1 MVLLFQSKYGKE
13 KIVLKKLKKLGISF
27 LTSLMVVITGIGQ
40 GFINADQTLPQ
51 LDLEAKS
58 AIAVDAKTGQII
70 YAKDDKQTYPVA
82 SMSKLLTA
90 YILLQ
95 AIHKGEITWETRV
108 TPTATEV
115 DISNNTEL
123 TNVPLQE
130 GHSYTIRQ
138 LYQAMLVGSANAAT
152 MLIGNAISGTQTK
165 FIDKMRETAKS
176 LEITDAKIYSANGL
190 TAKYL
195 GDEIYP
201 NTDENA
207 ENEFSVRDM
216 AIISQ
221 KLIKEYP
228 EILET
233 TKLTKIDFNDNGEI
247 TTVNNTNELLQDDSN
262 LEVDG
267 LKTGTSD
274 AAGYCFASTTNKDG
288 HRIITVIAGAK
299 DNDARFDQ
307 TKNLLNY
314 IYNNYDYLAISTN
327 QALRQDVKVKYGKQ
341 SSISTIIGNDLSL
354 WVPKNTRAK
363 ALQIKL
369 TPKSSTIEAP
379 IKQGETVGDYQIT
392 IAGNLGFID
401 GSTDLKTKALA
412 ANSVEGINI
421 LIKWWQMLSDA
432 I

>member
-1 MVLLFQSKYGKE
+1 MF
-13 KIVLKKLKKLGISF
+13 KKLKKLGISI
-27 LTSLMVVITGIGQ
+27 LTSLIIVTGVGQ
-40 GFINADQTLPQ
+40 LSLIKADQTLPQ

-58 AIAVDAKTGQII
+58 AIAIDAKTGQII

-95 AIHKGEITWETRV
+95 AIHEGKITWETKI
-108 TPTATEV
+108 TPTVTEV

-123 TNVPLQE
+123 TNVPLKE
-130 GHSYTIRQ
+130 GHSYTIKQ

-165 FIDKMRETAKS
+165 FIDKMRENAKS
-176 LEITDAKIYSANGL
+176 LGITDAKIYSANGL

-221 KLIKEYP
+221 KLIEKYP

-233 TKLTKIDFNDNGEI
+233 TKLTKVDFNDNGEI
-247 TTVNNTNELLQDDSN
+247 TTVSNTNELLQDNSN
-262 LEVDG
+262 LGIDG

-288 HRIITVIAGAK
+288 HRIITILAGAK

-314 IYNNYDYLAISTN
+314 IYNNYDYLAISTDR
-327 QALRQDVKVKYGKQ
+327 ALRQNVKVKYGKQ
-341 SSISTIIGNDLSL
+341 SSVPATIGNNLSL
-354 WVPKNTRAK
+354 WVPKNTKER

-369 TPKSSTIEAP
+369 IPKSSTIEAP

-392 IAGNLGFID
+392 IAGNLGFVD

-412 ANSVEGINI
+412 ANGVEGINI
-421 LIKWWQMLSDA
+421 FIKWWQMLSDA

>member
-1 MVLLFQSKYGKE
+1 MF
-13 KIVLKKLKKLGISF
+13 KKLKKLVISI
-27 LTSLMVVITGIGQ
+27 LTSLIIVTGVGQ
-40 GFINADQTLPQ
+40 LSLIKADQTLPQ

-58 AIAVDAKTGQII
+58 AIAIDAKTGQII

-95 AIHKGEITWETRV
+95 AIHEGKITWETKV
-108 TPTATEV
+108 TPTVTEV

-123 TNVPLQE
+123 TNVPLKE
-130 GHSYTIRQ
+130 GHSYTIKQ

-165 FIDKMRETAKS
+165 FIDKMRETTKS
-176 LEITDAKIYSANGL
+176 LGITDAKIYSANGL

-221 KLIKEYP
+221 KLVERYP
-228 EILET
+228 EVLET
-233 TKLTKIDFNDNGEI
+233 TKLTKVDFNDNGEI
-247 TTVNNTNELLQDDSN
+247 TTVNNTNELLQDDSH

-288 HRIITVIAGAK
+288 HRIITVIDGAK

-314 IYNNYDYLAISTN
+314 IYNNYDYLAISTDR
-327 QALRQDVKVKYGKQ
+327 ALRQNVKVKYGKQ
-341 SSISTIIGNDLSL
+341 GSVPATIGNNLSL
-354 WVPKNTRAK
+354 WVPKNIKEK

-369 TPKSSTIEAP
+369 IPKSSTIEAP
-379 IKQGETVGDYQIT
+379 IKQGEVVGEYQISV
-392 IAGNLGFID
+392 AGNLGFID
-401 GSTDLKTKALA
+401 GSNNLKTKALSD
-412 ANSVEGINI
+412 NNVEGINI
-421 LIKWWQMLSDA
+421 FIKWWQMLSDA

>member
-1 MVLLFQSKYGKE
+1 MF
-13 KIVLKKLKKLGISF
+13 KKLKKLVISI
-27 LTSLMVVITGIGQ
+27 LTSLIIVTGVGQ
-40 GFINADQTLPQ
+40 LSLIKADQTLPQ

-58 AIAVDAKTGQII
+58 AIAIDAKTGQII
-70 YAKDDKQTYPVA
+70 YTKDDKQTYPVA

-95 AIHKGEITWETRV
+95 AIHEGKITWETKV
-108 TPTATEV
+108 TPTVTEV

-123 TNVPLQE
+123 TNVPLKE
-130 GHSYTIRQ
+130 GHSYTIKQ

-176 LEITDAKIYSANGL
+176 LGITDAKIYSANGL

-247 TTVNNTNELLQDDSN
+247 TTVNNTNELLQDDSH

-314 IYNNYDYLAISTN
+314 IYNNYDYLAVSTN

-341 SSISTIIGNDLSL
+341 SSVSAIIGSDLSL
-354 WVPKNTRAK
+354 WVPKNTREK

-369 TPKSSTIEAP
+369 TSKSSTIEAP
-379 IKQGETVGDYQIT
+379 IKQGEVVGEYQISV
-392 IAGNLGFID
+392 AGNLGFID
-401 GSTDLKTKALA
+401 GSNNLKTKALSD
-412 ANSVEGINI
+412 NNVEGINI
-421 LIKWWQMLSDA
+421 FIKWWQMLTEV

>member
-1 MVLLFQSKYGKE
+1 M
-13 KIVLKKLKKLGISF
+13 LKKLKKLGITI
-27 LTSLMVVITGIGQ
+27 LTSLIIVTGVGQ
-40 GFINADQTLPQ
+40 LSLIKADQTLPQ

-58 AIAVDAKTGQII
+58 AIAIDAKTGQII
-70 YAKDDKQTYPVA
+70 YAKDDKQIYPVA

-95 AIHKGEITWETRV
+95 AIHEGKITWETKV
-108 TPTATEV
+108 TPTVTEV

-123 TNVPLQE
+123 TNVPLKE
-130 GHSYTIRQ
+130 GHSYTIKQ

-176 LEITDAKIYSANGL
+176 LGITDAKIYSANGL

-247 TTVNNTNELLQDDSN
+247 TTVNNTNELLQDDSH

-314 IYNNYDYLAISTN
+314 IYNNYDYLAISTDR
-327 QALRQDVKVKYGKQ
+327 ALRQNVKVKYGKQ
-341 SSISTIIGNDLSL
+341 GSVPATIGNNLSL
-354 WVPKNTRAK
+354 WVPKNIKEK

-369 TPKSSTIEAP
+369 IPKSSTIEAP
-379 IKQGETVGDYQIT
+379 IKQGEVVGEYQISV
-392 IAGNLGFID
+392 AGNLGSID
-401 GSTDLKTKALA
+401 GSNNLKTKALSD
-412 ANSVEGINI
+412 NNVEGINI
-421 LIKWWQMLSDA
+421 FIKWWQMLSDA

>member
-1 MVLLFQSKYGKE
+1 M
-13 KIVLKKLKKLGISF
+13 LKKLKKLGITI
-27 LTSLMVVITGIGQ
+27 LTSLIIVTGVGQ
-40 GFINADQTLPQ
+40 LSLIKADQTLPQ

-58 AIAVDAKTGQII
+58 AIAIDAKTGQII
-70 YAKDDKQTYPVA
+70 YAKDDKQIYPVA

-95 AIHKGEITWETRV
+95 AIHEGKITWETKV
-108 TPTATEV
+108 TPTVTEV

-123 TNVPLQE
+123 TNVPLKE
-130 GHSYTIRQ
+130 GHSYTIKQ

-176 LEITDAKIYSANGL
+176 LGITDAKIYSANGL

-247 TTVNNTNELLQDDSN
+247 TTVNNTNELLQDDSH

-267 LKTGTSD
+267 FKTGTSD

-314 IYNNYDYLAISTN
+314 IYNNYDYLAISTDR
-327 QALRQDVKVKYGKQ
+327 ALRQNVKVKYGKQ
-341 SSISTIIGNDLSL
+341 GSVPATIGNNLSL
-354 WVPKNTRAK
+354 WVPKNIKEK

-369 TPKSSTIEAP
+369 IPKSSTIEAP
-379 IKQGETVGDYQIT
+379 IKQGEVVGEYQISV
-392 IAGNLGFID
+392 AGNLGSID
-401 GSTDLKTKALA
+401 GSNNLKTKALSD
-412 ANSVEGINI
+412 NNVEGINI
-421 LIKWWQMLSDA
+421 FIKWWQMLSDA

>member
-1 MVLLFQSKYGKE
+1 MF
-13 KIVLKKLKKLGISF
+13 KKLKKLVISI
-27 LTSLMVVITGIGQ
+27 LTSLIIVTGVGQ
-40 GFINADQTLPQ
+40 LSLIKADQTLPQ

-58 AIAVDAKTGQII
+58 AIAIDAKTGQII

-95 AIHKGEITWETRV
+95 AIHEGKITWETKV
-108 TPTATEV
+108 TPTVTEV

-123 TNVPLQE
+123 TNVPLKE
-130 GHSYTIRQ
+130 GHSYTIKQ

-176 LEITDAKIYSANGL
+176 LGITDAKIYSANGL

-247 TTVNNTNELLQDDSN
+247 TTVNNTNELLQDDSH

-288 HRIITVIAGAK
+288 HRIITILAGAK

-314 IYNNYDYLAISTN
+314 IYNNYDYLAISTDR
-327 QALRQDVKVKYGKQ
+327 ALRQNVKVKYGKQ
-341 SSISTIIGNDLSL
+341 GSVPATIGNNLSL
-354 WVPKNTRAK
+354 WVPKNIKEK

-369 TPKSSTIEAP
+369 TPKSSAIETP
-379 IKQGETVGDYQIT
+379 IKQGEIVGDYQIT

-421 LIKWWQMLSDA
+421 FIKWWQMLSDA

>member
-1 MVLLFQSKYGKE
+1 MF
-13 KIVLKKLKKLGISF
+13 KKLKKLVISI
-27 LTSLMVVITGIGQ
+27 LTSLIIVTGVGQ
-40 GFINADQTLPQ
+40 LSLIKADQTLPQ

-58 AIAVDAKTGQII
+58 AIAIDAKTGQII

-95 AIHKGEITWETRV
+95 AIHEGKITWETKV
-108 TPTATEV
+108 TPTVTEV

-123 TNVPLQE
+123 TNVPLKE
-130 GHSYTIRQ
+130 GHSYTIKQ

-176 LEITDAKIYSANGL
+176 LGITDAKIYSANGL

-195 GDEIYP
+195 DDEKYP

-221 KLIKEYP
+221 KLIEKYP

-233 TKLTKIDFNDNGEI
+233 TKLTKVDFNDNGEI
-247 TTVNNTNELLQDDSN
+247 TTISNTNELLQDNSN
-262 LEVDG
+262 LGIDG

-314 IYNNYDYLAISTN
+314 IYNNYDYLAVSTN

-341 SSISTIIGNDLSL
+341 SSVSAIIGNDLSL
-354 WVPKNTRAK
+354 WVPKNTREK

-369 TPKSSTIEAP
+369 TSKSSAIEAP

-421 LIKWWQMLSDA
+421 FIKWWQMLSDV

>member
-1 MVLLFQSKYGKE
+1 MF
-13 KIVLKKLKKLGISF
+13 KKLKKLGISI
-27 LTSLMVVITGIGQ
+27 LTSLIIVTGVGQ
-40 GFINADQTLPQ
+40 LSLIKADQTLPQ

-58 AIAVDAKTGQII
+58 AIAIDAKTGQII

-95 AIHKGEITWETRV
+95 AIHEEKITWETKV
-108 TPTATEV
+108 TPTVTEV

-123 TNVPLQE
+123 TNVPLKE
-130 GHSYTIRQ
+130 GHSYTIKQ

-152 MLIGNAISGTQTK
+152 MLIGNSISGTQTK
-165 FIDKMRETAKS
+165 FIDKMRKTAKN
-176 LEITDAKIYSANGL
+176 LGITDAKIYSANGL

-195 GDEIYP
+195 GDERYP

-221 KLIKEYP
+221 KLIEKYP

-233 TKLTKIDFNDNGEI
+233 TKLTKVDFNDNGEI
-247 TTVNNTNELLQDDSN
+247 TTVSNTNELLQDNSN
-262 LEVDG
+262 LGIDG

-288 HRIITVIAGAK
+288 HRIITILAGAK

-314 IYNNYDYLAISTN
+314 IYNNYDYLAISADR
-327 QALRQDVKVKYGKQ
+327 ALRQNVKVKYGEQ
-341 SSISTIIGNDLSL
+341 SSVPATIGNNLSL
-354 WVPKNTRAK
+354 WVPKNTKER

-369 TPKSSTIEAP
+369 IPKSSTIEAP
-379 IKQGETVGDYQIT
+379 IKQGEVVGEYQISV
-392 IAGNLGFID
+392 AGNLGFID
-401 GSTDLKTKALA
+401 GSNNLKTKALSD
-412 ANSVEGINI
+412 NNVEGINI
-421 LIKWWQMLSDA
+421 FIKWWQMLTEV

>member
-1 MVLLFQSKYGKE
+1 MF
-13 KIVLKKLKKLGISF
+13 KKLKKLVISI
-27 LTSLMVVITGIGQ
+27 LTSLIIVTGVGQ
-40 GFINADQTLPQ
+40 LSLIKADQTLPQ

-58 AIAVDAKTGQII
+58 AIAIDAKTGQII

-95 AIHKGEITWETRV
+95 AIHEGKITWETKV
-108 TPTATEV
+108 TPTVTEV

-123 TNVPLQE
+123 TNVPLKE
-130 GHSYTIRQ
+130 GHSYTIKQ

-176 LEITDAKIYSANGL
+176 LGITDAKIYSANGL

-221 KLIKEYP
+221 KLVERYP
-228 EILET
+228 EVLET

-247 TTVNNTNELLQDDSN
+247 TTVNNTNELLQDDSH

-314 IYNNYDYLAISTN
+314 IYNNYDYLAVSTN

-341 SSISTIIGNDLSL
+341 SSVSAIIGSDLSL
-354 WVPKNTRAK
+354 WVPKNTREK

-369 TPKSSTIEAP
+369 TSKSSAIEAP
-379 IKQGETVGDYQIT
+379 IKQGEVVGEYQISV
-392 IAGNLGFID
+392 AGNLGFID

-421 LIKWWQMLSDA
+421 FIKWWQMLSDA

>member
-1 MVLLFQSKYGKE
+1 M
-13 KIVLKKLKKLGISF
+13 LKKLKKLGISF
-27 LTSLMVVITGIGQ
+27 LTSLMVVTGIGQ
-40 GFINADQTLPQ
+40 GFIKADQTLPQ

-95 AIHKGEITWETRV
+95 AIHEGKITWKTKV

-176 LEITDAKIYSANGL
+176 LRITDAKIYSANGL

-195 GDEIYP
+195 GNEIYP

-262 LEVDG
+262 LGIDG

-288 HRIITVIAGAK
+288 HRIITILAGAK

-314 IYNNYDYLAISTN
+314 IYNNYDYLAISTDR
-327 QALRQDVKVKYGKQ
+327 ALRQNVKVKYGKQ
-341 SSISTIIGNDLSL
+341 GSVPATIGNNLSL
-354 WVPKNTRAK
+354 WVPKNTKEK

-369 TPKSSTIEAP
+369 IPKSSTIEAP
-379 IKQGETVGDYQIT
+379 IEAPIKQGEVVGEYQISV
-392 IAGNLGFID
+392 AGNLGFID
-401 GSTDLKTKALA
+401 GSNNLKTKALSD
-412 ANSVEGINI
+412 NNVEGINI
-421 LIKWWQMLSDA
+421 FIKWWQVLTEV

>member
-1 MVLLFQSKYGKE
+1 MF
-13 KIVLKKLKKLGISF
+13 KKLKKLVISI
-27 LTSLMVVITGIGQ
+27 LTSLIIVTGVGQ
-40 GFINADQTLPQ
+40 LSLIKADQTLPQ

-58 AIAVDAKTGQII
+58 AIAIDAKTGQII
-70 YAKDDKQTYPVA
+70 YAKDDKQTYSVA

-95 AIHKGEITWETRV
+95 AIHEGKITWETKV
-108 TPTATEV
+108 TPTVTEV

-123 TNVPLQE
+123 TNVPLKE
-130 GHSYTIRQ
+130 GHSYTIKQ

-176 LEITDAKIYSANGL
+176 LGITDAKIYSANGL

-247 TTVNNTNELLQDDSN
+247 TTVNNTNELLQDDSH

-314 IYNNYDYLAISTN
+314 IYNNYDYLAVSTN

-341 SSISTIIGNDLSL
+341 SSVSAIIGNDLSL
-354 WVPKNTRAK
+354 WVPKNTREK

-369 TPKSSTIEAP
+369 IPKSSTIEAP
-379 IKQGETVGDYQIT
+379 IKQGEVVGEYQISV
-392 IAGNLGFID
+392 AGNLGFID
-401 GSTDLKTKALA
+401 GSNNLKTKALSD
-412 ANSVEGINI
+412 NNVEGINI
-421 LIKWWQMLSDA
+421 FIKWWQMLSDA

>member
-1 MVLLFQSKYGKE
+1 MF
-13 KIVLKKLKKLGISF
+13 KKLKKLGISI
-27 LTSLMVVITGIGQ
+27 LTSLIIVTGVGQ
-40 GFINADQTLPQ
+40 LSLIKADQTLPQ

-58 AIAVDAKTGQII
+58 AIAIDAKTGQII

-95 AIHKGEITWETRV
+95 AIHEGKITWETKV

-152 MLIGNAISGTQTK
+152 MLIVNAISGTQTK

-176 LEITDAKIYSANGL
+176 LGITDAKIYSVNGL

-247 TTVNNTNELLQDDSN
+247 TTVNNKNELLQDDSH

-314 IYNNYDYLAISTN
+314 IYNNYDYLAVSTN

-341 SSISTIIGNDLSL
+341 SSVSAIIGNDLSL
-354 WVPKNTRAK
+354 WVPKNTREK

-369 TPKSSTIEAP
+369 TPKSSAIETP
-379 IKQGETVGDYQIT
+379 IKQGEIVGDYQIT

-421 LIKWWQMLSDA
+421 FIKWWQMLSDY
-432 I
+432 

>member
-1 MVLLFQSKYGKE
+1 MF
-13 KIVLKKLKKLGISF
+13 KKLKKLGVSILS
-27 LTSLMVVITGIGQ
+27 SLIIVTGVGQ
-40 GFINADQTLPQ
+40 LSLIKADQTLPQ

-58 AIAVDAKTGQII
+58 AIAIDTKTGQII

-95 AIHKGEITWETRV
+95 AIHEGKITWETKV
-108 TPTATEV
+108 TPTVTEV

-123 TNVPLQE
+123 TNVPLKE
-130 GHSYTIRQ
+130 GHSYTIKQ

-165 FIDKMRETAKS
+165 FIDKMRENAKN
-176 LEITDAKIYSANGL
+176 LGITDAKIYSANGL

-195 GDEIYP
+195 GDERYP

-221 KLIKEYP
+221 KLIEKYP

-233 TKLTKIDFNDNGEI
+233 TKLTKVDFNDNGEI
-247 TTVNNTNELLQDDSN
+247 TTVSNTNELLQDNSN
-262 LEVDG
+262 LGIDG

-288 HRIITVIAGAK
+288 HRIITILAGAK

-314 IYNNYDYLAISTN
+314 IYNNYDYLAISTDR
-327 QALRQDVKVKYGKQ
+327 ALRQNVKVKYGKQ
-341 SSISTIIGNDLSL
+341 SSVPATIGNNLSL
-354 WVPKNTRAK
+354 WVPKNTKER

-369 TPKSSTIEAP
+369 IPKSSTIEAP

-392 IAGNLGFID
+392 IAGNLGFVD

-412 ANSVEGINI
+412 ANGVEGINI
-421 LIKWWQMLSDA
+421 FIKWWQMLSDA